1 MEEIDM
7 IRKENE
13 ELKKK
18 LIETEKQLE
27 KYTNNERHKKYYEKN
42 KEKIKENGSNYVYHT
57 KQKNLVKIYI

>member
-42 KEKIKENGSNYVYHT
+42 KEKIKENGSNYLKKLRVM
-57 KQKNLVKIYI
+57 